1 MDTIQGI
8 KKLQISFFFISVYII
23 YPILLY
29 KLYISSDIKNL
40 DDKAYTILDLYK
52 KNLSTKNFTYKEFVS
67 LKTDLLEKKISN
79 DILDMPSRYNIH
91 IANTFLLVNSILFFL
106 LLNKLIDLISENL
119 AQLNNLKKYI
129 IIGLIILIFT
139 LLLEFT
145 EEDYTT
151 MFMKASLSSEEWK
164 NIRLKQRQR
173 QEKEKLNTPEVI
185 IPVPS
190 PVPNVLL
197 LAPPPSTSPTQPI
210 VETSLQDSEN
220 NEENQQKEE
229 TNKSGWFNFWPFK

>member
-106 LLNKLIDLISENL
+106 FLDKLIDLISENL

-164 NIRLKQRQR
+164 NIRLNERRR
-173 QEKEKLNTPEVI
+173 QEKKRH
-185 IPVPS
+185 
-190 PVPNVLL
+190 
-197 LAPPPSTSPTQPI
+197 
-210 VETSLQDSEN
+210 
-220 NEENQQKEE
+220 K
-229 TNKSGWFNFWPFK
+229 

>member
-29 KLYISSDIKNL
+29 KLYISSDIKNV

-164 NIRLKQRQR
+164 NIRLNERRR
-173 QEKEKLNTPEVI
+173 QEKKKLNTPEVI
-185 IPVPS
+185 ITDPS
-190 PVPNVLL
+190 PVISPDPSLL
-197 LAPPPSTSPTQPI
+197 LIAPPPSTSS
-210 VETSLQDSEN
+210 ETSLQYSEN